1 MKLRSNILS
10 IPTICWTLVLTSCG
24 SRYSYQNVTVTIS
37 PQIASIPVNGTRV
50 FTTTTTNAPN
60 VPIFLLNHKLVER
73 AGQDTSAGTFTPPP
87 GDVEGSTTYNAPAIP
102 PIYTSAQLANG
113 LVQGSVIL
121 TAGVQNNPTNFDSE
135 TQNIRH
141 VRHHRAHQR
150 RRLTRHRIRQTRQH
164 ATTHRL
170 RRRLR
175 QQRPHLAGKRS
186 RRRQHSKWLYHHH
199 RPLHCPRCH
208 AHHWQ
213 YRHYHRGLPSRHLEI
228 PILDHNPHH
237 AISRGRWPGSNP
249 QQIWVPR
256 LPFSRDRSRKH
267 LSLTTSQPA

>member
-37 PQIASIPVNGTRV
+37 PQIASIPVNGTQV

-60 VPIFLLNHKLVER
+60 VPIFLLNHKLVENG

-135 TQNIRH
+135 TQTSATFVITGPIS
-141 VRHHRAHQR
+141 VGVSPATASVKLGSTQQ
-150 RRLTRHRIRQTRQH
+150 LTGYAVGSVNNALTWQVNGVAGGSTANGSI
-164 ATTHRL
+164 TTTGL
-170 RRRLR
+170 YTAPAAMPITGNTVTITAVS
-175 QQRPHLAGKRS
+175 QADT
-186 RRRQHSKWLYHHH
+186 SKS
-199 RPLHCPRCH
+199 
-208 AHHWQ
+208 Q
-213 YRHYHRGLPSRHLEI
+213 SSTI
-228 PILDHNPHH
+228 T
-237 AISRGRWPGSNP
+237 
-249 QQIWVPR
+249 
-256 LPFSRDRSRKH
+256 
-267 LSLTTSQPA
+267 LTTQ